1 MATADLVE
9 SVRTLSSTDLERL
22 LAQRSAEDAALR
34 VLLRAAVTRERKERR
49 LSAELSHEP
58 PPRKRGRHG

>member
-1 MATADLVE
+1 
-9 SVRTLSSTDLERL
+9 
-22 LAQRSAEDAALR
+22 
-34 VLLRAAVTRERKERR
+34 LRAAVTRERKERR